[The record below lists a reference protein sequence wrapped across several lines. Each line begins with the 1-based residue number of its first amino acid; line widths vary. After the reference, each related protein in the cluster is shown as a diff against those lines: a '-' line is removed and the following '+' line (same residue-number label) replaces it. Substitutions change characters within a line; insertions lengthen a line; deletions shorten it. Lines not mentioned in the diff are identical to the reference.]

1 MNFVTKLQSLSNYIY
16 LYQNILFMGNK
27 MQLTSV
33 KIPEDLFEQFKIA
46 CVKYKFSVQKL
57 TERGMFLY
65 LTNEDFRKQLH
76 NTLDT
81 QFTGSI

>member
-1 MNFVTKLQSLSNYIY
+1 MAKSN
-16 LYQNILFMGNK
+16 

-57 TERGMFLY
+57 TERAMFLY
-65 LTNEDFRKQLH
+65 LTNDEFRKQMH
-76 NTLDT
+76 NQLDT
-81 QFTGSI
+81 TLTKETE